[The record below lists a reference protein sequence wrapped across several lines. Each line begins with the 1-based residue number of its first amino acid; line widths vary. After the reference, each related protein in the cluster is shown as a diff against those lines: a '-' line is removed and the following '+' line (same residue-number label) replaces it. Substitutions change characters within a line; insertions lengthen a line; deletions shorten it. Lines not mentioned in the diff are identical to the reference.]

1 MSFIIASFKIK
12 LLYDVF
18 TIFHCFIYIQSCKR
32 FWTWYESVFS
42 LKCVEQSTA
51 DILHSHGTNSI
62 PYLHVW
68 CARGRRLL
76 CFLMLINWTSLL
88 QTILQSILSFCFKW
102 FWILFINVFL
112 YLLIIIYSFSYLYVS
127 LSILHSIVYLIH

>member
-1 MSFIIASFKIK
+1 MSFLIAFFKIK

-32 FWTWYESVFS
+32 FWTWYELVFS
-42 LKCVEQSTA
+42 FNLIGTVLLYSDTQSTA

-102 FWILFINVFL
+102 FWILFIVLFL
-112 YLLIIIYSFSYLYVS
+112 YLVIYMFLYLSFIQLF
-127 LSILHSIVYLIH
+127 I